1 MASATSAET
10 EAQARHAAQTGAGAA
25 VEALIDN
32 GIDLVFGYPGGAIMP
47 IYDALHAAR
56 NRLRHVL
63 VRHEQGAAHAA
74 EGYARAT
81 LKPGVCMGT
90 SGPGATNLLT
100 GLADALMD
108 STPIIAITGQV
119 PSPMLGTD
127 AFQEADVVGMSLA
140 ATKWSY
146 QVTDPNEVAWA
157 IREALAIA
165 MSGRPGPVL
174 IDITKDA
181 QINPITTPRV
191 GTLRPITSPDD
202 PPRSFTSTSEP
213 LEPFEDAIARATT
226 LLDTAHRPLLL
237 AGHGILL
244 ARAQAELSAFV
255 EKSGIPCASTLL
267 GLSALHTEHPL
278 YVGMLGMHGSYAPNI
293 LTNEADVIVA
303 VGMRFDDRV
312 TGRLDGYAPGA
323 KIVHID
329 IDPAEIGKNVPTE
342 VGIVR
347 DAKVALAALT
357 LQISA
362 RTHTAWR
369 AKFTALDEEEHAAVT
384 APFVESPAGMLSMIE
399 VIKTLSDLTEG
410 QATIVSDVGQHQM
423 HAARHYAFKRPNTHV
438 TSGGSG
444 TMGFALPAAI
454 GATYSGHEQPVIAV
468 VGDGGFQMNIQE
480 LGTLMQERIP
490 VKIVILNN
498 EYLGM
503 VRQWQQL
510 FFDGRYSEVEMSNP
524 DFVRI
529 CEGYRIPAERVTGRD
544 ELAAAIQRM
553 VDADG
558 PYLLDIAVAKEENV
572 FPMIPAGDAVDQI
585 RLS

>member
-1 MASATSAET
+1 MSSATSLET
-10 EAQARHAAQTGAGAA
+10 EPATRQGTKSGADAA
-25 VEALIDN
+25 VDALVDN
-32 GIDLVFGYPGGAIMP
+32 GVDLVFGYPGGAIMP

-74 EGYARAT
+74 EGYARTA

-157 IREALAIA
+157 IREAIAIA
-165 MSGRPGPVL
+165 MGGRPGPVL

-181 QINPITTPRV
+181 QVGLVTEPRAA
-191 GTLRPITSPDD
+191 TRRPPSSPDA
-202 PPRSFTSTSEP
+202 PPRTTLSSCEP
-213 LEPFEDAIARATT
+213 LAPFEHSVERAAE
-226 LLDTAHRPLLL
+226 LLNGADRPLLL
-237 AGHGILL
+237 AGHGVLL
-244 ARAQAELSAFV
+244 AKAEAELSAFV

-267 GLSALHTEHPL
+267 GLSGLPVAHPL
-278 YVGMLGMHGSYAPNI
+278 HVGMLGMHGSYAANL
-293 LTNEADVIVA
+293 LTNEADVILA

-312 TGRLDGYAPGA
+312 TGRLDGYAPDA
-323 KIVHID
+323 RIIHID
-329 IDPAEIGKNVPTE
+329 IDPAEIGKNVTTE

-347 DAKVALAALT
+347 DAKAALAALT
-357 LQISA
+357 LQIKP
-362 RTHTAWR
+362 RDHEEWR
-369 AKFTALDEEEHAAVT
+369 GRFAALDDQEQATVT
-384 APFVESPAGMLSMIE
+384 TPFVEATEGMLSMIE
-399 VIKTLSDLTEG
+399 VVRTLSDLTDGE
-410 QATIVSDVGQHQM
+410 AIIVSDVGQHQM
-423 HAARHYAFKRPNTHV
+423 HAARHYRFKRPNTHV

-454 GATYSGHEQPVIAV
+454 GATYSDPSHPVIAI

-490 VKIVILNN
+490 VKVVILNN

-510 FFDGRYSEVEMSNP
+510 FFDGRYSEVEMANP
-524 DFVRI
+524 DFVQI
-529 CEGYRIPAERVTGRD
+529 CAGYRIPAERIVERA
-544 ELAAAIQRM
+544 ELKKALARM
-553 VDADG
+553 LDTDG

-572 FPMIPAGDAVDQI
+572 FPMIPAGDAVDQV